1 MSQQIDQLV
10 AEYKNTGSL
19 KGLPS
24 KLYIDGNWSD
34 AHNGQ
39 TMDTLDPSSG
49 KVFASFSAAQKK
61 DVDLAVEAASSAF
74 HNVWKL
80 TKASRRGEI
89 LSRAADLLEQQADR
103 FCVVEALDSGKPLAE
118 AQGDIASSVSA
129 LRYYAGCADKIQG
142 DSFPLGEGNYS
153 FSTLEAVGV
162 TAHIIPWNYPLA
174 TTIRGVAPALAAG
187 CTAVV
192 KPAEQTPLTA
202 LMLAEVLRSAGLP
215 DGVYNVVNGTGAE
228 AGSALVNHPKVQ
240 HVTFTGSVDTG
251 VLVMQAAAR
260 NITSVTLELGGKS
273 PIVALA
279 DCDIE
284 KTAEGVLWAIFYNA
298 GQICSAGSRLVV
310 SREIHRELVDKIIE
324 KAAALKPGHSLDNPN
339 FGAINS
345 KAQLD
350 KIAGFIDR
358 ARARGIKVACG
369 GNKMHSAETADGWF
383 FEPTIMDDVP
393 MDDELVQEEIF
404 GPVLSVQVVDS
415 LEQAIEAANCT
426 QFALAAGIYTQ
437 NISSAMQLS
446 RAIDAGQITVNDY
459 WAGGIEVPFGGNRRS
474 GIGREKGLQALRSY
488 CATKSITFAF

>member
-1 MSQQIDQLV
+1 MSQQIEQLI
-10 AEYKNTGSL
+10 AEYKNTGTL
-19 KGLPS
+19 KGLPG
-24 KLYIDGNWSD
+24 KLFIDGKWRD
-34 AHNGQ
+34 AENDQ

-49 KVFASFSAAQKK
+49 KVFGCFSAAQKH
-61 DVDLAVEAASSAF
+61 DVDLAVDAASSAF
-74 HNVWKL
+74 HKSWKL

-89 LSRAADLLEQQADR
+89 LARAADILEQQAAR
-103 FCVVEALDSGKPLAE
+103 FAVVEALDSGKPLAE
-118 AQGDIASSVSA
+118 AQGDVASSVAA

-202 LMLAEVLRSAGLP
+202 LMLAEVLQRAGLP
-215 DGVYNVVNGTGAE
+215 DGVYNVVNGSGAE
-228 AGSALVNHPKVQ
+228 AGSALVKHPKVQ

-310 SREIHRELVDKIIE
+310 SREIHRQLVDKIVE
-324 KAAALKPGHSLDNPN
+324 KVAALKPGQSLDNPN
-339 FGAINS
+339 YGAINS
-345 KAQLD
+345 QAQLD
-350 KIAGFIDR
+350 KIAGFVDR
-358 ARARGIKVACG
+358 AKHRGIKVACG

-426 QFALAAGIYTQ
+426 QFALAAGIYTK
-437 NISSAMQLS
+437 NISAAMQLC

-474 GIGREKGLQALRSY
+474 GIGREKGLEALRSY
-488 CATKSITFAF
+488 CTTKAITFAF